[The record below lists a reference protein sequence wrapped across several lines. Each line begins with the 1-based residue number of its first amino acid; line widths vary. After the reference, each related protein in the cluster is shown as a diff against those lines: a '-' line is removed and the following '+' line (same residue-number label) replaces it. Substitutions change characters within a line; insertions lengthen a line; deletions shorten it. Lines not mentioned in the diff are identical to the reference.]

1 LKLYQIPRNSIIYE
15 DCDDGSSWIKFKRI
29 DGSYSVCITE
39 KGNIVH
45 LGANTELESIDKN
58 EYIIVSNNE

>member
-1 LKLYQIPRNSIIYE
+1 MKLYEIPKDSIIYE
-15 DCDDGSSWIKFKRI
+15 DCNDGSAWFKFKRI
-29 DGSYSVCITE
+29 DGIYSVCITE

>member
-29 DGSYSVCITE
+29 DGNYSVCITE

-45 LGANTELESIDKN
+45 LGTNTELEPIDKN